1 MSKKFY
7 TDKDIE
13 ELFHNGVK
21 SLPVDDDVVLTDLA
35 FEKARALGLLADD
48 SPPAAPV
55 RPYLSDVKPIHSTGK
70 PFDQTQGKVD
80 SVSSVLSQPQPTLTP
95 SPSPREALPQGAK
108 GERGIA
114 FEKRI
119 REKVAAKLGN
129 QVDAS
134 LLDAIIKRTLKA
146 TGMK

>member
-21 SLPVDDDVVLTDLA
+21 SLQVNDDVVLTDLA

-80 SVSSVLSQPQPTLTP
+80 SVSSALSQPQPTLTP
-95 SPSPREALPQGAK
+95 SPSPAGR
-108 GERGIA
+108 GESSL
-114 FEKRI
+114 EKRI

>member
-1 MSKKFY
+1 MKKFY

-21 SLPVDDDVVLTDLA
+21 SLQINDDVVLTDLA
-35 FEKARALGLLADD
+35 FEKARALGLLVDD

-55 RPYLSDVKPIHSTGK
+55 RPYLSDVKPRLSTGK
-70 PFDQTQGKVD
+70 SD
-80 SVSSVLSQPQPTLTP
+80 SVSSASSQPALAPNP
-95 SPSPREALPQGAK
+95 SPAGR
-108 GERGIA
+108 GESSL
-114 FEKRI
+114 EKRI
-119 REKVAAKLGN
+119 REKVFAKLGN
-129 QVDAS
+129 QVDAG

>member
-1 MSKKFY
+1 MKKFY

-21 SLPVDDDVVLTDLA
+21 SLQMNDDVVLTDLA
-35 FEKARALGLLADD
+35 FDKARKLGLLSDD

-55 RPYLSDVKPIHSTGK
+55 RPYLSDVKPRHSTRKPK

-80 SVSSVLSQPQPTLTP
+80 SVSSASSQPQPTLTP
-95 SPSPREALPQGAK
+95 NPSPAR
-108 GERGIA
+108 ERGIA
-114 FEKRI
+114 LEKRI
-119 REKVAAKLGN
+119 REKVAAKLGD
-129 QVDAS
+129 QVDAQ
-134 LLDAIIKRTLKA
+134 LLDAIIKRALKV